1 MAISIY
7 CAYAYLSQ
15 DITNNITYAEFRVD
29 MQSTG
34 ASYNLYGMN
43 GNFTLGGNLN
53 FSKNFTCTIGRGQ
66 YKRIYTEPCTIY
78 HNADGTAHVTGNVS
92 VVTGVSSGTVYA
104 STSWSPPTIPRA
116 SKLTFDTVTPTLGG
130 NLVIYTN
137 RASSAFTH
145 TIRYRYNYGANTGTI
160 ATNVGSSYTW
170 KIPMSIANDVTSST
184 SLRIAIIV
192 DTYNGGTLIGTTERS
207 DVYIQF
213 PSSMVPTINS
223 WTLSDTGTTSAI
235 FAKKGEFT
243 QSLSVLKNVV
253 SASGV
258 YGSTITKYELSYNG
272 GAAKSSTDPTFS
284 LSPPDVF
291 TNAGTNIPLKL
302 TVTDTRGRTA
312 SMTKNITVLSYSPPN
327 LTGSWVKRWD
337 VSKNEESDEATT
349 LRVHI
354 DGSYSDPGG
363 YGINGM
369 GAVRVFTKMST
380 DADFNEYATLTT
392 FPIETNLTGTFPAER
407 RGQIKLECSDKI
419 NVGVKTSLTID
430 IDSAKPVM
438 DFKSD
443 GTGVAFLGIS
453 DRPGI
458 KMNGAISITS
468 GNTISLENSSEN
480 DIPFLTVRSNGRP
493 LIENHTALANGMY
506 LQGETSSGDFT
517 DILAMNTS
525 DQVELSWTSG
535 GLKGRVMKKLWS
547 GTFTSGS
554 ITINELPYYN
564 FFVAYVSSDQG
575 NTLADTPILLMRNA
589 LNTQLHGFGG
599 VASSS
604 GNTITT
610 SANFGISGTKLTYIS
625 VLRAISYGA
634 QSYTNMALLSLYGL
648 L

>member
-7 CAYAYLSQ
+7 CAYALLSQ
-15 DITNNITYAEFRVD
+15 DVANNITYAEFRVD

-43 GNFTLGGNLN
+43 GTATLGGNLN
-53 FSKNFTCTIGRGQ
+53 WSEGFTCTIGRCQ
-66 YKRIYTEPCTIY
+66 YKRIYTEPCTIH
-78 HNADGTAHVTGNVS
+78 HNADGTAYVTGNVS

-116 SKLTFDTVTPTLGG
+116 SKLTFDTVEPTLGG

-145 TIRYRYNYGANTGTI
+145 TLRYRYNYGANTGTI

-170 KIPMSIANDVTSST
+170 QIPMSIANTVTSST
-184 SLRIAIIV
+184 SLKIAIIV

-213 PSSMVPTINS
+213 PSSMVPKIDS
-223 WTLSDTGTTSAI
+223 WTLSDTGKSSAI

-243 QSLSVLKNVV
+243 QSISVLKNVV
-253 SASGV
+253 TASGV

-272 GAAKSSTDPTFS
+272 GPAKSSTDSTFS
-284 LSPPDVF
+284 LSPPEVF
-291 TNAGTNIPLKL
+291 TNAGTNIPIKL
-302 TVTDTRGRTA
+302 TITDTRGRTA
-312 SMTKNITVLSYSPPN
+312 STTKNVTVLPYSPPN
-327 LTGSWVKRWD
+327 LKGSWVKRWD
-337 VSKNEESDEATT
+337 LSKNEESDESDTV
-349 LRVHI
+349 RVYVA
-354 DGSYSDPGG
+354 GEYSNPGG
-363 YGINGM
+363 YGLNKIENCKL
-369 GAVRVFTKMST
+369 FTKAPS
-380 DADFNEYATLTT
+380 DEDFEEYAKVGWNST
-392 FPIETNLTGTFPAER
+392 TNLTGIFPAEK
-407 RGQIKLECSDKI
+407 RGQIKIEAYDTLNST
-419 NVGVKTSLTID
+419 VKTSITID
-430 IDSAKPVM
+430 VDSAKPVM

-443 GTGVAFLGIS
+443 GTGMAILGIS
-453 DRPGI
+453 DRPGL
-458 KMNGAISITS
+458 KVNGAISITS
-468 GNTISLENSSEN
+468 GNTISLENSSEK
-480 DIPFLTVRSNGRP
+480 DTPFLTVRSDGRP

-506 LQGETSSGDFT
+506 LQGETSSGDFSN
-517 DILAMNTS
+517 ILAMNAN
-525 DQVELSWTSG
+525 DQVELSWTTG

-554 ITINELPYYN
+554 ITIGDLPYYN
-564 FFVAYVSSDQG
+564 YFVAYVSSDQG
-575 NTLADTPILLMRNA
+575 NSLADTPVLLMRNA

-610 SANFGISGTKLTYIS
+610 SVNLGISGTKLTYIS
-625 VLRAISYGA
+625 VLRAISYGN
-634 QSYTNMALLSLYGL
+634 QSYTNMAILSLYGL